1 MWLEEYFGLG
11 LYDFSD
17 SDTKSEGGYASDDV
31 WEDDSAKS
39 EESNAEEEI
48 FYEENPYCI
57 KW

>member
-1 MWLEEYFGLG
+1 MEEYFGLG

-31 WEDDSAKS
+31 WEDDSDKS
-39 EESNAEEEI
+39 DESNAEEEI